1 MALLFATVAM
11 IGTMMG
17 TQFAEAWYHGG
28 HGHYGGHISAMTS
41 GGGGSSSGSSGG
53 SGSGY

>member
-41 GGGGSSSGSSGG
+41 GGGGSSSGGSGG